1 MWSASFLRVVGG
13 WLAGCGAVTVLFSA
27 FVFLV
32 LDRASPGDRM
42 ALLKVSVVGLGTT
55 APIIFISTV
64 VLTALPAA
72 LVIWLSEKFR
82 VRSILFFGCAGVAIG
97 LLIHNVVLRALA
109 TNPRGVGWPFLVY
122 GLAAGLVYWSIA
134 GRDAGSEPG

>member
-1 MWSASFLRVVGG
+1 MRSASFLRVVGG

-42 ALLKVSVVGLGTT
+42 ALVKASIVGLGTT

-72 LVIWLSEKFR
+72 FVIWLSEKFR

-134 GRDAGSEPG
+134 GRHAGREPG

>member
-1 MWSASFLRVVGG
+1 MRSANFLRVAGG
-13 WLAGCGAVTVLFSA
+13 WLAGCGAVTVIFSA
-27 FVFLV
+27 FIFLA

-42 ALLKVSVVGLGTT
+42 ALLKVSIVGLGTT
-55 APIIFISTV
+55 APIIFILTV

-97 LLIHNVVLRALA
+97 LLIHNVVLRALM
-109 TNPRGVGWPFLVY
+109 TNPRGVGWPFLVC
-122 GLAAGLVYWSIA
+122 GLAAGLAYWSIA
-134 GRDAGSEPG
+134 GRHAGREPG